1 MERRYGLCAAE
12 NILGDEKYMVRDE
25 MYTVGDDEKLAG
37 LAEGHASRVN
47 ISKR

>member
-25 MYTVGDDEKLAG
+25 MYTVGDDEKWSVPHIYM
-37 LAEGHASRVN
+37 ESRLLN
-47 ISKR
+47 